1 MKHKV
6 IGEYKK
12 PQIWHT
18 KFCYIYDIK
27 KYKITK
33 FEKTGH
39 DDLRMFDLS
48 LPLGTP
54 GGSLG
59 AKKGVSSELAYPA
72 DPKELPE

>member
-1 MKHKV
+1 MTKIEAILMIRVHLKQV
-6 IGEYKK
+6 IDFFLK
-12 PQIWHT
+12 PLL
-18 KFCYIYDIK
+18 YIFYYDKASVLLIITVFK
-27 KYKITK
+27 KY
-33 FEKTGH
+33 F
-39 DDLRMFDLS
+39 